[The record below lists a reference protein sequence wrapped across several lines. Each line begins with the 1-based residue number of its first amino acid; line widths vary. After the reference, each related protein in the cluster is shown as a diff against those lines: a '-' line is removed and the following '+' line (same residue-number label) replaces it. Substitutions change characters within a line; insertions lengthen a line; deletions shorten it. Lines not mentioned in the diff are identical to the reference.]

1 MRQPLSPLEPLEL
14 LLARADDH
22 QPVLPSG
29 LEPESVQGA
38 PRPERLPR
46 RAEVPLLERL
56 DADPNALPEQRWGV
70 LAPEGHEGSL
80 LLRAIAP
87 LVEHRARQQDAE
99 VMVYRVPPDMD
110 AAQAVTWRE
119 RVYRDERL
127 PQEER
132 PRYLLML
139 GGPEQLSLEL
149 QHVLAQGAFVGR
161 LHFAT
166 REGTPDLAS
175 HTAYVEKVLAHEHSA
190 EEAEA
195 PDVLLYTAADGSRAT
210 VQGHHLLMEPCRKV
224 VEARWLPRHLAR
236 QLQVL
241 SGEEPEG
248 LPRVAGAARTGM
260 LLSVSHG
267 LGAPRGGWASAEQQ
281 RAKQGALCLTPGL
294 EFTADEV
301 RQLPFLP
308 GGLWFCV
315 ACFGAAT
322 PGKSAFHAWLSM
334 LARQQL
340 FPGRP
345 EAVLDSLPRPG
356 ESPFLAALPQALL
369 ANPLGPLAFLGHSDL
384 AWNFGFASPDNLT
397 ESRASRILSALEALA
412 KGSRVGVALDAL
424 MRSFRDVNDGLM
436 SAYQDRQEALEEG
449 RPDPTDPKRLGYLW
463 MLRNDLRG
471 YLLLGDPAV
480 RLQLRRTTG
489 KENPPHVQEGVRS

>member
-1 MRQPLSPLEPLEL
+1 MGTPRHTLPLEPPQETLEL

-22 QPVLPSG
+22 QPTLPSG
-29 LEPESVQGA
+29 LALESVQDA

-70 LAPEGHEGSL
+70 IAPEGSEGDPL
-80 LLRAIAP
+80 LQALAP
-87 LVEHRARQQDAE
+87 LMEHRARQQDAE
-99 VMVYRVPPDMD
+99 VKVYRVRPDMD
-110 AAQAVTWRE
+110 AAQAVEWRE
-119 RVYRDERL
+119 RVYRSESV
-127 PQEER
+127 PEEER

-139 GGPEQLSLEL
+139 GSPGQVSFEL

-166 REGTPDLAS
+166 PEGAPDLAS
-175 HTAYVEKVLAHEHSA
+175 HAAYVEKVLAHERSA

-195 PDVLLYTAADGSRAT
+195 PDVLLYTATDGSRAT
-210 VQGHHLLMEPCRKV
+210 AWGHQLLMEPCRKM
-224 VEARWLPRHLAR
+224 VETRWIPRHLAR
-236 QLQVL
+236 RLQVL
-241 SGEEPEG
+241 PDESPEPEA
-248 LPRVAGAARTGM
+248 LPRVAGAVRSGV

-267 LGAPRGGWASAEQQ
+267 LGAPREGWASARQQ
-281 RAKQGALCLTPGL
+281 RARQGALCLAPGL
-294 EFTADEV
+294 ELTADRV
-301 RQLPFLP
+301 RHPPFLP
-308 GGLWFCV
+308 GGVWFCV

-322 PGKSAFHAWLSM
+322 PSKSAFHAWLSM
-334 LARQQL
+334 LARRQL

-345 EAVLDSLPRPG
+345 EAVLESLPRPG
-356 ESPFLAALPQALL
+356 EPPFLAALPQALL
-369 ANPLGPLAFLGHSDL
+369 ANPRGPLAFLGHSDL
-384 AWNFGFASPDNLT
+384 AWNFGFANLDDLT
-397 ESRASRILSALEALA
+397 ESRASRILSALEVLA

-436 SAYQDRQEALEEG
+436 SAYQERQEALEEG
-449 RPDPTDPKRLGYLW
+449 RPDPTNPKRVGYLW

-480 RLQLRRTTG
+480 RLPLQRATR
-489 KENPPHVQEGVRS
+489 

>member
-1 MRQPLSPLEPLEL
+1 MRKQRETLEL

-22 QPVLPSG
+22 QPSLPSG
-29 LEPESVQGA
+29 LDPESVQSA

-46 RAEVPLLERL
+46 RAEVPLLERP

-70 LAPEGHEGSL
+70 IAPEGGEGDP

-87 LVEHRARQQDAE
+87 LVEYRARQQDAE
-99 VMVYRVPPDMD
+99 VKVYRVPPDMD
-110 AAQAVTWRE
+110 AAQAVAWRD
-119 RVYRDERL
+119 RVYRDESV

-132 PRYLLML
+132 PRYLLVL
-139 GGPEQLSLEL
+139 GGPEQVSFEL
-149 QHVLAQGAFVGR
+149 QQVLAQGAFVGR

-166 REGTPDLAS
+166 PEGTPEFAS
-175 HTAYVEKVLAHEHSA
+175 HAAYVEKVLAHEHSSA
-190 EEAEA
+190 EAEA
-195 PDVLLYTAADGSRAT
+195 PDVLLYTASDGSRAT
-210 VQGHHLLMEPCRKV
+210 VQGHQLLMEPCRKR
-224 VEARWLPRHLAR
+224 VEERWIPRNLAR
-236 QLQVL
+236 RLQVL
-241 SGEEPEG
+241 SGEEPEA
-248 LPRVAGAARTGM
+248 LPRVAGAVRPGV

-281 RAKQGALCLTPGL
+281 RARQGALCLTPEL
-294 EFTADEV
+294 ELTADEV
-301 RQLPFLP
+301 RRLPFLP
-308 GGLWFCV
+308 GGMWFCV

-322 PGKSAFHAWLSM
+322 PRKSAFHAWLSM

-356 ESPFLAALPQALL
+356 EPPFLAALPQSLL
-369 ANPLGPLAFLGHSDL
+369 ANPLGPVAFLGHSDL
-384 AWNFGFASPDNLT
+384 AWNFGFANPDNLT
-397 ESRASRILSALEALA
+397 ESRASRILSALEILA

-436 SAYQDRQEALEEG
+436 SAYQERQEALEEG

-480 RLQLRRTTG
+480 RLQLRRATIQG
-489 KENPPHVQEGVRS
+489 SAPRVQEEERP